1 MCTYST
7 IAFSFEMKLLSISDF
22 PSIMQM
28 AESSL
33 DVDDRVMTKMKELF
47 DQGVKKVGEMRR
59 RIRDYVES
67 NLFQGK
73 ENPPQSDS
81 RFWPSKKSIHNCL
94 YRCQVKAR

>member
-1 MCTYST
+1 
-7 IAFSFEMKLLSISDF
+7 MKLLSISDF

-59 RIRDYVES
+59 
-67 NLFQGK
+67 
-73 ENPPQSDS
+73 
-81 RFWPSKKSIHNCL
+81 
-94 YRCQVKAR
+94 